1 MRTRVALLSNNDP
14 NEQVQVL
21 LESPFYKSRVWY
33 IKGNTLAFPSM
44 AKAKIESALAC
55 FIFRNTNTSQSID
68 MRDSVTVTQAL
79 VIFKN
84 LILRRFENIEMILI
98 FMLKH

>member
-1 MRTRVALLSNNDP
+1 MRTRVALLSNFDP
-14 NEQVQVL
+14 NDRVQAL

-44 AKAKIESALAC
+44 AKAKIESAMAC
-55 FIFRNTNTSQSID
+55 FIFRNNNTAYTID

-79 VIFKN
+79 VNYIF
-84 LILRRFENIEMILI
+84 LILG
-98 FMLKH
+98 HT